1 MSNQRLQNLMKE
13 LKIQPLEP
21 PPPPDPSILSGI
33 DDHLL
38 PKQIAEEL
46 KSRKDTLAIAYLPP
60 YGRRTKCQNRVT
72 FKKSDGFNKN
82 VFYVYL

>member
-1 MSNQRLQNLMKE
+1 MPNQRLQNLMKK
-13 LKIQPLEP
+13 LKIQPLELP
-21 PPPPDPSILSGI
+21 PPPNPVILSGI

-46 KSRKDTLAIAYLPP
+46 ESRKDILEIANVPP

-72 FKKSDGFNKN
+72 FNKSDEFNIN
-82 VFYVYL
+82 VFYV

>member
-13 LKIQPLEP
+13 LKIQPLEL
-21 PPPPDPSILSGI
+21 PPPPDPIILSGI

-46 KSRKDTLAIAYLPP
+46 KPRKDILEIAYLPP
-60 YGRRTKCQNRVT
+60 YGRTKCQYRVT
-72 FKKSDGFNKN
+72 FKKSEFNIN
-82 VFYVYL
+82 VFCV